1 MNTYGRTAMHE
12 QYGSESIG
20 LPRGKTL
27 RIQDG
32 KGALLYVR
40 EGEVWLTQE
49 GDTKDHILTAGQTFR
64 LERDGASLVYSF
76 RRSVIGMTRRRERS
90 ASALHRFWADLV
102 APAHPKSM
110 TF

>member
-1 MNTYGRTAMHE
+1 MKTYGRTAMLE

-27 RIQDG
+27 RILDG
-32 KGALLYVR
+32 AGALLFVR

-49 GDTKDHILTAGQTFR
+49 GDTKDHILTPGQSFR
-64 LERDGASLVYSF
+64 LDRDGTALVYSF
-76 RRSVIGMTRRRERS
+76 RRSVLGMSRPRERS
-90 ASALHRFWADLV
+90 ASPLHRFWSDLV